1 MRPVRLH
8 PPLPSRGR
16 ESRGIERRSVDERGT
31 GAFGTVFGV
40 LVFFSLVFFA
50 VHVLVNLWTIS
61 TVTGVA
67 HDAARDVAGSGID
80 LRDPVAFDRETSA
93 ATSRALELLGGLDAK
108 FEWTADVVDG
118 EVELRVTADSVRL
131 LPRIAGSN
139 LGFDGI
145 DRRMVVRM
153 EQDR

>member
-1 MRPVRLH
+1 M
-8 PPLPSRGR
+8 
-16 ESRGIERRSVDERGT
+16 IGT
-31 GAFGTVFGV
+31 AFGVMVF
-40 LVFFSLVFFA
+40 LSLVFFA
-50 VHVLVNLWTIS
+50 VHILVNLWTIS
-61 TVTGVA
+61 AVTGVA

-80 LRDPVAFDRETSA
+80 LADPVAFDQETSA
-93 ATSRALELLGGLDAK
+93 ATARAVELLGGLDVQ
-108 FEWTADVVDG
+108 FDWTADVAEG

-153 EQDR
+153 EQGR